1 MEKKTGNDNTTKVVP
16 AAAGYEVHL
25 SDSAAVSYERY
36 ANQARNA
43 VLRGEPTNA
52 HCTALRQID
61 EALEKIIPSDPF
73 NKKYALVGDLK
84 TIYRLHKGRLRI
96 CWVGSSRQRRIYVIF
111 ISETLRKAG
120 DINDPYQ
127 VLSRKVAAGE
137 FDQLFAILGMKLR
150 SRSITDRIQ

>member
-1 MEKKTGNDNTTKVVP
+1 MEKKTGNDNKPEVVP
-16 AAAGYEVHL
+16 TAVEYEIHL

-36 ANQARNA
+36 ARQALEA
-43 VLRGEPTNA
+43 ELRGEPTNA
-52 HCTALRQID
+52 HCTTLRQID
-61 EALEKIIPSDPF
+61 EAIEKIIPSDPF

-96 CWVGSSRQRRIYVIF
+96 CWVGSSRQRRIYILF

-120 DINDPYQ
+120 DANDPYQ
-127 VLSRKVAAGE
+127 VLARKVAAGE
-137 FDQLFAILGMKLR
+137 FDQLFANLGMKLR